1 MVHDPHGTRLTPR
14 TIGVVIRPGVQSAA
28 LLGRELC
35 SWIANHHLALAIDDS
50 AAQALKGVGCLDL
63 PSSLSHQELVR
74 VADPIVT
81 LGGDG
86 TLIGIARHVTHT
98 SPVILGIHFGNL
110 GFLTETT
117 PAELFAAL
125 ERTLAGQAIVAERA
139 MIRATVFRDGSEV
152 FSSQALNDAVVLKQ
166 ATARLLD
173 IDLAVN
179 DEAIMRLRADG
190 IICATPT
197 GSTAYSL
204 AAGGSIVHPSL
215 EALLVTPICPHSLTV
230 RPLVLSLHDKLSLRI
245 PDYDGAVVLSV
256 DGQVSLPL
264 QPGDLIEVRESP
276 QRIKIVQSH
285 SRSHFEI
292 LRTKLNWGIANKP
305 D

>member
-1 MVHDPHGTRLTPR
+1 MAVVGLVVRPEVEAAVELAKKLCAWLAERQHQLVVDEGTANALEKLGMTEIPPPLSHE
-14 TIGVVIRPGVQSAA
+14 VLVQS
-28 LLGRELC
+28 
-35 SWIANHHLALAIDDS
+35 
-50 AAQALKGVGCLDL
+50 
-63 PSSLSHQELVR
+63 
-74 VADPIVT
+74 ADPIVT

-86 TLIGIARHVTHT
+86 TLIGIARHVGSK
-98 SPVILGIHFGNL
+98 SPTVLGVHFGHL

-117 PAELFAAL
+117 PGELFDAL
-125 ERTLAGQAIVAERA
+125 ERTLSGKAIVAERR
-139 MIRATVFRDGSEV
+139 MLRARVSRKGKEV
-152 FSSQALNDAVVLKQ
+152 FSSQALNDAVILKQ

-179 DEAIMRLRADG
+179 GEAVMRLRADG
-190 IICATPT
+190 LICATPT

-204 AAGGSIVHPSL
+204 AAGGSIAHPNL
-215 EALLVTPICPHSLTV
+215 NVLLVTPICAHSLTV
-230 RPLVLSLHDKLSLRI
+230 RPLILSLEDKLSIGI

-264 QPGDLIEVRESP
+264 QTGDIIEVVQSP
-276 QRIKIVQSH
+276 NRIKLVQSN

-292 LRTKLNWGIANKP
+292 LRTKLNWGIANKA